1 MNKVL
6 GYVLVGVGLL
16 IFLLSFPKVANVV
29 KIPLPAGATSN
40 VLMIIG
46 VVIIGVGAFIV
57 SKGTSSAPKEVP
69 IYHGK
74 EVVGFRRVK

>member
-1 MNKVL
+1 MNKML
-6 GYVLVGVGLL
+6 GYVLIAVGLV
-16 IFLLSFPKVANVV
+16 IFLLSFPAVAAVV
-29 KIPLPAGATSN
+29 KIPMPVGATSN
-40 VLMIIG
+40 VLMIVG
-46 VVIIGVGAFIV
+46 VVVLGVGAFMV